1 MKAQHRVIILSA
13 ICFFLVLLIAG
24 TALGWQDRTHLAI
37 AKAAGYESWYNAA
50 GADMAKLK
58 AGNTEG
64 TNHWFNNTG
73 GVEVTEK
80 MVMDQAERY
89 NKASD
94 TEGHLYGAIIASLR
108 KYIQETVDGRYAGYH
123 MAFCAHYAGDLSMPL
138 HNVPYDDFNE
148 KHHNINDGIVE
159 AGALD
164 NIGLIRRHMHPIAIR
179 NEHELAREIA
189 RIANL
194 ARGLALKMKRE
205 NREMTQDEAYTE
217 LARSASLLKAI
228 ISYARGKSRRG
239 TPFGE

>member
-1 MKAQHRVIILSA
+1 MKAIHRVIILSA
-13 ICFFLVLLIAG
+13 TCFLLALLLAG
-24 TALGWQDRTHLAI
+24 TAFGWQDRTHLAI

-73 GVEVTEK
+73 GVEVTET

-108 KYIQETVDGRYAGYH
+108 RYIQDTGGGKYAGYH
-123 MAFCAHYAGDLSMPL
+123 MAFCAHYIGDLSMPL
-138 HNVPYDDFNE
+138 HNVPYDDFNK

-159 AGALD
+159 PGVLD
-164 NIGLIRRHMHPIAIR
+164 NIGLIRKHMYPIVIR
-179 NEHELAREIA
+179 DEHEIAREIA
-189 RIANL
+189 GIATM
-194 ARGLALKMKRE
+194 ARGLALKMERE
-205 NREMTQDEAYTE
+205 NREMTRDEAYTE
-217 LARSASLLKAI
+217 LARSASLLKAVL
-228 ISYARGKSRRG
+228 SYARGKCRSG
-239 TPFGE
+239 VHSE

>member
-1 MKAQHRVIILSA
+1 MEAIHRVIILSA
-13 ICFFLVLLIAG
+13 TCFFLTLLLAG
-24 TALGWQDRTHLAI
+24 MALGWQDRTHLAI

-73 GVEVTEK
+73 GVEVTDT

-108 KYIQETVDGRYAGYH
+108 RYIQDAAGGKYAGYH
-123 MAFCAHYAGDLSMPL
+123 MAFCAHYIGDLSMPL

-148 KHHNINDGIVE
+148 RHHNINDGIVE
-159 AGALD
+159 PGVLD
-164 NIGLIRRHMHPIAIR
+164 KIGLIRKHMHPIAIR
-179 NEHELAREIA
+179 DEHELAREIA
-189 RIANL
+189 GIANM

-205 NREMTQDEAYTE
+205 NREMTRDEAYIE
-217 LARSASLLKAI
+217 LARSASLLKAVL
-228 ISYARGKSRRG
+228 SYARGKGRSG
-239 TPFGE
+239 FHSGE